1 MKPGCAFIAAHTQK
15 PVVPMAIGCTN
26 GWRISGSWTDLLI
39 PKPFSTVYAIAGVP
53 IALPQGATKAD
64 LVRATRAIQSEM
76 DRLNEIAERLAAGES
91 LDTYGLIRQIPSDL
105 TAAA

>member
-1 MKPGCAFIAAHTQK
+1 MSSQ
-15 PVVPMAIGCTN
+15 
-26 GWRISGSWTDLLI
+26 ISQRHDQIVFQHIVKNLLI

-91 LDTYGLIRQIPSDL
+91 LDTYGLIRQIVSDL
-105 TAAA
+105 AAAA